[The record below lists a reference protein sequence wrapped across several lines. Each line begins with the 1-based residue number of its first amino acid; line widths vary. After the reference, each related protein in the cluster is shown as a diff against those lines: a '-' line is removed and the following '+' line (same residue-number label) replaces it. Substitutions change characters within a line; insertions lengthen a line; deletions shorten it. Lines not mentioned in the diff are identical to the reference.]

1 MTYFLYYKI
10 VINLGEFNMGKKIK
24 LDEIMKSKRIESW
37 DELGSPL
44 KAIVLGPDKGEG
56 ALKRVEKIY
65 RISNYLLEDS
75 RNKNKLYIVKDY
87 AALET
92 KIKTGI
98 KYAIKTGI
106 YAVLLNYTPRDE
118 EFNQPPKFRID
129 LLNLYSSGRSN
140 RETVL
145 NITFYA
151 GPKKDYSYKTDIERS
166 YKTDIERYYPG
177 DWEEILEKRYKEA
190 LEEHAK
196 KSSGAGEDES
206 GLKY

>member
-1 MTYFLYYKI
+1 
-10 VINLGEFNMGKKIK
+10 MGKKMK

-37 DELGSPL
+37 DELESPV
-44 KAIVLGPDKGEG
+44 KVIVLGPDKGEG

-106 YAVLLNYTPRDE
+106 YAILLNYTPRDE
-118 EFNQPPKFRID
+118 KFDQPVPKLRID
-129 LLNLYSSGRSN
+129 LLDLYSSGRSN
-140 RETVL
+140 RKTVL
-145 NITFYA
+145 NIEFYTW
-151 GPKKDYSYKTDIERS
+151 PKKNYSYETYIES
-166 YKTDIERYYPG
+166 YYPG
-177 DWEEILEKRYKEA
+177 DWEEVLEKRYKEA
-190 LEEHAK
+190 LEERAK
-196 KSSGAGEDES
+196 KSSGR
-206 GLKY
+206 